1 MIHTIAKQHGAYQ
14 ATVHLLL
21 CHEHVGKTEI
31 VVLLFVTPDQTTR
44 VSLWRS
50 EFYEDFYDDS
60 RALSK
65 FKAVH

>member
-1 MIHTIAKQHGAYQ
+1 MIHTIAKQHSAYQ
-14 ATVHLLL
+14 ATVYLLL

-31 VVLLFVTPDQTTR
+31 VVLLFVTPNQTTR
-44 VSLWRS
+44 VSS
-50 EFYEDFYDDS
+50 EFYEDFYYNS

>member
-44 VSLWRS
+44 VSL
-50 EFYEDFYDDS
+50 
-60 RALSK
+60 
-65 FKAVH
+65 